1 MPRWEPPREQVVEK
15 PKPRRWP
22 AVVLLLAIVA
32 VAGYG
37 LWMML
42 RRLHPAPRQLAAA
55 AADVRSSITAAGDS
69 LEVAVSWQLRPRS
82 GGVPDSM
89 RVEVGRGDGSESR
102 AHLIGGALR
111 IDTLRLASPAEGET
125 LSGYSCVAAVH
136 GGRLAPESCT
146 PWQYVR
152 PSAEVAET
160 PAPDSSATDT
170 SAPRR
175 KRAAPAP
182 SASAAAPKVTRIVIQ
197 PAGQQVDPD
206 VGGRCAA
213 WQRSHPGRSVWIEV
227 NRKAVP
233 ECMGP
238 NGKPTVVQFCAFA
251 LLSDGQRVK
260 TRNSTDIS
268 YCETLFEQWVRE
280 RVT

>member
-1 MPRWEPPREQVVEK
+1 VVEK

-22 AVVLLLAIVA
+22 AVVLLLAILA

-37 LWMML
+37 LWMMM

-55 AADVRSSITAAGDS
+55 AADVRSTITTAGDS
-69 LEVAVSWQLRPRS
+69 LEVAVSWEFRPGA

-89 RVEVGRGDGSESR
+89 RVEVGRGDGSEAR
-102 AHLIGGALR
+102 AHVVGGSR
-111 IDTLRLASPAEGET
+111 RSDTLRLAPPVEGET
-125 LSGYSCVAAVH
+125 VSGYSCVAAVH
-136 GGRLAPESCT
+136 AGRLAPESCT
-146 PWQYVR
+146 PWQYVQ
-152 PSAEVAET
+152 PSAEVAEV
-160 PAPDSSATDT
+160 PGPDSAAPT
-170 SAPRR
+170 PRR
-175 KRAAPAP
+175 AVPAP
-182 SASAAAPKVTRIVIQ
+182 SARATEPRVTRIVIQ

-206 VGGRCAA
+206 IGGKCAA
-213 WQRSHPGRSVWIEV
+213 WQRAHPGRSVWLDV

-251 LLSDGQRVK
+251 LLSDGRRVT
-260 TRNSTDIS
+260 TRNSSDIP
-268 YCETLFEQWVRE
+268 YCESLFEQWVRE

>member
-15 PKPRRWP
+15 PKPKRWP

-37 LWMML
+37 LWMMR
-42 RRLHPAPRQLAAA
+42 RRLHPSPRQLTAAA
-55 AADVRSSITAAGDS
+55 GDVRSSITAAGDS
-69 LEVAVSWQLRPRS
+69 LEVAVSWRLRPGA

-89 RVEVGRGDGSESR
+89 RVEVGRGDGSEAR
-102 AHLIGGALR
+102 AHVIGGSRRL
-111 IDTLRLASPAEGET
+111 DTLRLAAPAEGET

-136 GGRLAPESCT
+136 SGRLAPESCT

-152 PSAEVAET
+152 PAAEVAEAP
-160 PAPDSSATDT
+160 PADT
-170 SAPRR
+170 AAPRR
-175 KRAAPAP
+175 KRTA
-182 SASAAAPKVTRIVIQ
+182 AAAPPQVTRIVIE
-197 PAGQQVDPD
+197 PSGQQVDPD
-206 VGGRCAA
+206 VGGKCAA
-213 WQRSHPGRSVWIEV
+213 WQRAHPGRSVWIEV
-227 NRKAVP
+227 NRRAVP
-233 ECMGP
+233 ECTGP

-260 TRNSTDIS
+260 TRNSSDIP
-268 YCETLFEQWVRE
+268 YCEALFERWVRE

>member
-22 AVVLLLAIVA
+22 AVVLLLAILA

-37 LWMML
+37 LWMMM

-69 LEVAVSWQLRPRS
+69 LEVGVSWEFRPGA

-89 RVEVGRGDGSESR
+89 RVEVGRGDGSEAR
-102 AHLIGGALR
+102 AHVIGGSR
-111 IDTLRLASPAEGET
+111 RSDTLRLAPPIAGET
-125 LSGYSCVAAVH
+125 VSGYSCVAAVH
-136 GGRLAPESCT
+136 AGRLAPESCT
-146 PWQYVR
+146 PWQYVQ
-152 PSAEVAET
+152 PSAEVAEV
-160 PAPDSSATDT
+160 PDQDSAAPT
-170 SAPRR
+170 PRR
-175 KRAAPAP
+175 AVPAP
-182 SASAAAPKVTRIVIQ
+182 SARTAEPRVTRIVIQ
-197 PAGQQVDPD
+197 PAGQPVVPD
-206 VGGRCAA
+206 IGGKCAA
-213 WQRSHPGRSVWIEV
+213 WQRAHPGRSVWIDV

-251 LLSDGQRVK
+251 LLSDGRRVT
-260 TRNSTDIS
+260 TRNSSDIP
-268 YCETLFEQWVRE
+268 YCESLFEQWVRE

>member
-1 MPRWEPPREQVVEK
+1 MPRWEPPREQVIEK
-15 PKPRRWP
+15 PKPKRWP
-22 AVVLLLAIVA
+22 AVVLLLAILA

-37 LWMML
+37 LWMMR
-42 RRLHPAPRQLAAA
+42 RRLHPNPRQFAAVA
-55 AADVRSSITAAGDS
+55 GEVRSSITAAGDS
-69 LEVAVSWQLRPRS
+69 LEVAVSWQLRPGA

-89 RVEVGRGDGSESR
+89 RVEVGRGNGSEAR
-102 AHLIGGALR
+102 AHVIGGSR
-111 IDTLRLASPAEGET
+111 RTDTLRLAPPTEGET
-125 LSGYSCVAAVH
+125 VSGYSCVAAVH

-146 PWQYVR
+146 PWQYVQ

-160 PAPDSSATDT
+160 LPADT
-170 SAPRR
+170 AAPPRKHSAPTAAA
-175 KRAAPAP
+175 RAAQ
-182 SASAAAPKVTRIVIQ
+182 PKVTRIVIQ

-206 VGGRCAA
+206 VGGTCAT
-213 WQRSHPGRSVWIEV
+213 WQRAHPGRSVWIEV

-233 ECMGP
+233 ECTGP

-260 TRNSTDIS
+260 TRNSTDIP
-268 YCETLFEQWVRE
+268 YCEALFKDWVRE